1 MILEK
6 DLDLELSQGYRQKN
20 IKNFVTIEKFYNYL
34 LNDFNKHLTDKHV
47 HKAVSIDYNHAFTV
61 KDRLDW
67 LLVLIR
73 NIVEN
78 NNGDGII
85 EVSDARVTLDGQKK
99 STLRERIDYE
109 TEKLSRIASY
119 NNDGLM
125 TSEDRLELDSYV
137 TINPL
142 LLERDT
148 NRNQDIAPLIQKA
161 IDKVGPN
168 GSTILIPDGNY
179 TWSKTVDLASNVN
192 IRFGLGARIV
202 KTYKG
207 NLFYGTSYG
216 KQGYEAGISNV
227 NIEGGRFVG
236 NLEKGYDLITTLHH
250 ASTVTFR
257 NMVFY
262 ESSSTHTFDLLGC
275 ENIDFDSCAFIG
287 YRLTNNTN
295 HKEAI
300 QLDHSYRQGGG
311 AKEDISSYDGLPT
324 RKITINKCKFLPIKD
339 DKGKVKYPAPNI
351 VGQHRSIIGNN
362 PSYVKITNNVMRDGV
377 GMAKTNEWL
386 GGWIHFRGINH
397 LEISGNEF
405 NAYNTV
411 GYARAIQLYRTT
423 SNLMME
429 DITKTAPR
437 VTLSVPE
444 PLDNVVIKDNVFK
457 NFKSTTDK
465 SVVNINGTRF
475 DGNDYFCRFV
485 QISNNNFEWNAP
497 SNTVNANNVGQT
509 LITSELMRHSS
520 VTDNACRICKTFIEI
535 GDCNS
540 VAINSNNF
548 EQMKHTNII
557 VSSSKKQGLNR
568 LISIHD
574 NRALNSTTFL
584 WFDRTDAISVAN
596 NQVFGLVGVGNTGLT
611 SVIAAAEEVYKV
623 MINNNSI
630 DVRDKPYI
638 GIRLTGVK
646 TNAVIQGN
654 IIANTKNDIAYRS
667 AAHVLSVNNWTWD

>member
-1 MILEK
+1 MILNK

-20 IKNFVTIEKFYNYL
+20 IVNFVTIEKFFNYL
-34 LNDFNKHLTDKHV
+34 SDDFKNHLNDKHV
-47 HKAVSIDYNHAFTV
+47 HNAINIDYNHTMSV

-67 LLVLIR
+67 MLVLIR

-85 EVSDARVTLDGQKK
+85 EVTDARVTIDGQKK
-99 STLRERIDYE
+99 ETLRERIDYE
-109 TEKLSRIASY
+109 VEKLTRIASY
-119 NNDGLM
+119 ENNGLM
-125 TSEDRLELDSYV
+125 TPEDRLELDSYV

-142 LLERDT
+142 LLESNT

-161 IDKVGPN
+161 IDRVGPN

-179 TWSKTVDLASNVN
+179 TWSRTVNLTSNVN

-202 KTYKG
+202 KNYKG
-207 NLFYGTSYG
+207 DLFFGSSNG
-216 KQGYEAGISNV
+216 NQGYDAGVSNI

-236 NLEKGYDLITTLHH
+236 NLEKGFDLISTLHH
-250 ASTVTFR
+250 ANTVTFK

-262 ESSSTHTFDLLGC
+262 ETSSSHTFDLLGC

-300 QLDHSYRQGGG
+300 QLDHSYRQGAGD
-311 AKEDISSYDGLPT
+311 KEDISSYDGLPT
-324 RKITINKCKFLPIKD
+324 RKVTINKCKFLPIKD
-339 DKGKVKYPAPNI
+339 DKGKLKYHAPNI

-362 PSYVKITNNVMRDGV
+362 PSYIKVTNNIIRDGV
-377 GMAKTNEWL
+377 PMAKTNEWL
-386 GGWIHFRGINH
+386 GGWIHLRGVNH
-397 LEISGNEF
+397 LEVTGNEF
-405 NAYNTV
+405 NAFNTI

-429 DITKTAPR
+429 DITKPAPT

-444 PLDNVVIKDNVFK
+444 PLDNVIIKDNVFK

-465 SVVNINGTRF
+465 SVINVTGARF
-475 DGNDYFCRFV
+475 DGRDYFCRFIE
-485 QISNNNFEWNAP
+485 ISNNNFEWNAP
-497 SNTVNANNVGQT
+497 SNSVSASNVGQT
-509 LITSELMRHSS
+509 LIKAELMRHS
-520 VTDNACRICKTFIEI
+520 TITNNACRICKSFLDI

-540 VAINSNNF
+540 IAIQSNNF
-548 EQMKHTNII
+548 EQMKHTNIL
-557 VSSSKKQGLNR
+557 VSSSKSQGLNR
-568 LISIHD
+568 LISITD

-596 NQVFGLVGVGNTGLT
+596 NQITGLIGAGNTGLT
-611 SVIAAAEEVYKV
+611 SVIAASNEIYKV

-630 DVRDKPYI
+630 DVKDKPYI
-638 GIRLTGVK
+638 GIRLTGTN
-646 TNAVIQGN
+646 TNAIIQGN
-654 IIANTKNDIAYRS
+654 IIANVKEDIAYRS

>member
-1 MILEK
+1 MKLK
-6 DLDLELSQGYRQKN
+6 TDLDLELSQGYRQKN
-20 IKNFVTIEKFYNYL
+20 IKNFVTIESFYNQL
-34 LNDFNKHLTDKHV
+34 SDELKNHVNGKHV
-47 HKAVSIDYNHAFTV
+47 HKAINIDYNHISTV

-85 EVSDARVTLDGQKK
+85 EVSDARVTVDGQKK
-99 STLRERIDYE
+99 TTLRERIDYE
-109 TEKLSRIASY
+109 VEKLSRVASY
-119 NNDGLM
+119 ENGGLM
-125 TSEDRLELDSYV
+125 TSEDRLELDSYI

-179 TWSKTVDLASNVN
+179 TWSRTVDLTSNVK

-202 KTYKG
+202 KNYKG
-207 NLFYGTSYG
+207 DLFFGSSYG
-216 KQGYEAGISNV
+216 EQGYDAGITNV
-227 NIEGGRFVG
+227 HIEGGRFVG
-236 NLEKGYDLITTLHH
+236 DLEKGYDLITTLHH
-250 ASTVTFR
+250 SSNATFR

-377 GMAKTNEWL
+377 GMAKNNEWL

-397 LEISGNEF
+397 LEITGNEF
-405 NAYNTV
+405 NAYNTI

-429 DITKTAPR
+429 DITKSSPR
-437 VTLSVPE
+437 ITLSVPE
-444 PLDNVVIKDNVFK
+444 PLDNVIIKDNVFK

-465 SVVNINGTRF
+465 SVINVNGARF
-475 DGNDYFCRFV
+475 DGKDYFCRFI

-497 SNTVNANNVGQT
+497 SNSVTANNVGQT
-509 LITSELMRHSS
+509 LITAELMRHSS
-520 VTDNACRICKTFIEI
+520 VVDNACRISKTFIEI

-557 VSSSKKQGLNR
+557 VSSTKKQGLNR
-568 LISIHD
+568 LISIND
-574 NRALNSTTFL
+574 NRSLNSTTFL
-584 WFDRTDAISVAN
+584 WFDRTDAISIAN
-596 NQVFGLVGVGNTGLT
+596 NQVSGLVGIGNTGLS
-611 SVIAAAEEVYKV
+611 SVIAASEEVYKV

-630 DVRDKPYI
+630 DVKDKPYI
-638 GIRLTGVK
+638 GIRLTGEK

-654 IIANTKNDIAYRS
+654 IIANTKNDIAFRS
-667 AAHVLSVNNWTWD
+667 TAHVLSVNNWTWD